1 MKIFAAS
8 FLAVALLTGCSAA
21 GGGREGGTGAM
32 PVNGD
37 VEGVKGG
44 ETRLRVGQTMAVAL
58 GSNSTTGYQWQVSDV
73 EGGVLTPG
81 TPFGEEIVEPHA
93 PGMVGVG
100 GTTHWRLVAARPG
113 AVTLTFTYRRAWEQG
128 TPPARTETYRVVV
141 R

>member
-1 MKIFAAS
+1 
-8 FLAVALLTGCSAA
+8 
-21 GGGREGGTGAM
+21 M

-58 GSNSTTGYQWQVSDV
+58 DSNSTTGYQWQVSDV
-73 EGGVLTPG
+73 ESGILTPG

-100 GTTHWRLVAARPG
+100 GTTHWRFFAARPG
-113 AVTLTFTYRRAWEQG
+113 TATLTFTYRRAWEQG